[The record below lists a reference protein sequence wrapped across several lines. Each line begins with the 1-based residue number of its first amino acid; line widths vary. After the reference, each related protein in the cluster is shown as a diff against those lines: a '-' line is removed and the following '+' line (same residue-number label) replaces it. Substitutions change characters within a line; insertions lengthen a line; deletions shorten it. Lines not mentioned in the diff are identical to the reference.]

1 MKLGLGIDTGGT
13 YTDAVVYDFDKG
25 MPLAW
30 GKALTTRAN
39 LTDGIAAALD
49 TLPGEM
55 IRQVQRIALSTTLA
69 TNACVEGRGGRS
81 RLILIG
87 CQRKIVERVGGEYGL
102 PPVEEIVLIDGGHDR
117 QGQPVAAPDWEALKE
132 QVMEQDDCWD
142 AYAVVEIWGARN
154 QATEAE
160 AKRRL
165 AAWTGKPVVA
175 GHEITGELNSLKRA
189 ASALLNARLL
199 PVIAD
204 FLQAVEA
211 VLHKRGMDC
220 PVAIVRGD
228 GTLMNRAFAA
238 SRPIETLLCG
248 PASSV
253 LGAARLSGLNQGVVV
268 DMGGTTSDIALI
280 RDGLPVMAP
289 EGAAVG
295 GWRTGI
301 ASIDIETV
309 GLGGDSLVR
318 LDEAQPD
325 GLSMSPRRVIPLVT
339 LAHRDERV
347 AQRLREI
354 RQQKRRHTLSLAEF
368 FLRQGEPGELTGTQR
383 RLWDALEEGP
393 LSVQELSDRA
403 QVYLYHLEREL
414 EPMEQAGWVIKSAL
428 TPTDALHGLG
438 RMSLWPSEPARDAL
452 EIMALQ
458 SGESGE
464 ALARR
469 ILEGV
474 SRRLHR
480 AVARMLLRQRWPKAC
495 ERGLSP
501 QMELWIEESFLE
513 RARPAAFDGE
523 GDFMLARLTSRTPLI
538 GVGAPVAHFLPDVA
552 QAMGC
557 EARMDPMSPVANA
570 MGAIT
575 AGVTARVTLTVKPD
589 QQIGGPG
596 GYHVYGGEEKP
607 WFAQYEQAV
616 EWACQCAKRMA
627 GEQASSQ
634 GGIALRFSQQIRER
648 VGRITPAEDDPQ
660 RLAQLNGGVA
670 PTAEPPASDGILLE
684 TVIITRADGPM
695 DWTHLD
701 PSAIVGDL
709 I

>member
-13 YTDAVVYDFDKG
+13 YTDAVIYDFDG
-25 MPLAW
+25 GSALAW
-30 GKALTTRAN
+30 GKAPTTREN
-39 LTDGIAAALD
+39 LADGIAAAMD
-49 TLPGEM
+49 TLPGDL
-55 IRQVQRIALSTTLA
+55 IRQVGRVALSTTLA

-87 CQRKIVERVGGEYGL
+87 CQRKIVERVGAEYGL
-102 PPVEEIVLIDGGHDR
+102 PPVQEIVFIDGGHDR
-117 QGQPVAAPDWEALKE
+117 QGQPVAEPDWEALKA
-132 QVMEQDDCWD
+132 QIVAQDGQWD

-154 QATEAE
+154 QAAEVE
-160 AKRRL
+160 AKRRIM
-165 AAWTGKPVVA
+165 AWTGKPVVA

-204 FLQAVEA
+204 FLRAVEA
-211 VLHKRGMDC
+211 ALYDRGVNC

-228 GTLMNRAFAA
+228 GTLMTRAFAA
-238 SRPIETLLCG
+238 VRPIETLLCG

-253 LGAARLSGLNQGVVV
+253 LGGARLSGCSQGIVV

-280 RDGLPVMAP
+280 RDGLPVMAA

-318 LDEAQPD
+318 LDETQTD
-325 GLSMSPRRVIPLVT
+325 GLSLGPRRVIPLVT
-339 LAHRDERV
+339 LAHRYDWV
-347 AQRLREI
+347 AQRLQEI

-368 FLRQGEPGELTGTQR
+368 YVRQGMPGDMTETQK
-383 RLWDALEEGP
+383 RLWDALAQGP
-393 LSVQELSDRA
+393 LSVQELAEQA
-403 QVYLYHLEREL
+403 QVYLYHLEREM
-414 EPMEQAGWVIKSAL
+414 EPMEQAGWVMKSGL

-438 RMSLWPSEPARDAL
+438 RMALWPSEAARDAL

-458 SGESGE
+458 SGESGT

-480 AVARMLLRQRWPKAC
+480 AVAGMLLRQRWPKAC

-501 QMELWIEESFLE
+501 QMELWIEEAFAE
-513 RARPAAFDGE
+513 RGAPAEFEGE
-523 GDFMLARLTSRTPLI
+523 GGFMQARIAARVPLI
-538 GVGAPVAHFLPDVA
+538 GVGAPIAHFLPDVA

-575 AGVTARVTLTVKPD
+575 AGVTARVVLKVKPD

-596 GYHVYGGEEKP
+596 GYHVYGGDEKP

-627 GEQASSQ
+627 GAQAQAQ
-634 GGIALRFSQQIRER
+634 GAGQVRYTQQVRER

-660 RLAQLNGGVA
+660 RLAQFNGGVV
-670 PTAEPPASDGILLE
+670 PETTSPASDGILLE
-684 TVIITRADGPM
+684 TEIITRADGPM
-695 DWTHLD
+695 DWNRLN
-701 PSAIVGDL
+701 PSAGL
-709 I
+709 GN